1 MQRGIL
7 KCDATTC
14 VHNRSYE
21 CKAGTI
27 HVSGRGAEEV
37 EGTSCT
43 TFAERDSSS
52 ITNSLASN
60 VLLVFQ
66 ILLKFIPDSVYTD
79 KSVVNT

>member
-7 KCDATTC
+7 KCGATTC

-43 TFAERDSSS
+43 TFAERE
-52 ITNSLASN
+52 
-60 VLLVFQ
+60 
-66 ILLKFIPDSVYTD
+66 
-79 KSVVNT
+79 

>member
-1 MQRGIL
+1 MVPSHIFHNIL
-7 KCDATTC
+7 LEAKKS
-14 VHNRSYE
+14 VIKLVIKY
-21 CKAGTI
+21 
-27 HVSGRGAEEV
+27 
-37 EGTSCT
+37 
-43 TFAERDSSS
+43 DSAKLSS